1 MELLNNIWNALST
14 PNEGLMNIIMIL
26 GSFVEAILSFLVF
39 TTLLN
44 ISSTHKQKII
54 CNLKFYLWLT
64 LRVILKFLPII
75 KKLLHGRLSM
85 MLNNP

>member
-14 PNEGLMNIIMIL
+14 PNEGLMNTIMIL

-44 ISSTHKQKII
+44 ISSTRKQKII
-54 CNLKFYLWLT
+54 YICVST
-64 LRVILKFLPII
+64 IE
-75 KKLLHGRLSM
+75 S
-85 MLNNP
+85 